1 MKLQTRPRAVLF
13 DLDGV
18 LLDTEPL
25 YTIAISELTR
35 EFGKEYTWE
44 LKGKSMGTHPRSS
57 AKLVIDTLGLPI
69 TVDDWL
75 ARRQVR
81 LEQLFVEV
89 PAMIGAAEFVA
100 ALHERRIPT
109 AVATSSE
116 RRLCELKW
124 SRHAWLQNFDVVVC
138 GDDAGLER
146 LKPAP
151 DIYLEAARRLG
162 VPANECVVF
171 EDAPA
176 GVTAG
181 KAAGAQVVC
190 IKAPELPLELV
201 AHADLV
207 VSSYAEVSLADC
219 GLD

>member
-1 MKLQTRPRAVLF
+1 LF
-13 DLDGV
+13 DLDGI

-44 LKGKSMGTHPRSS
+44 LKSQSMGTHPRSS

-69 TVDDWL
+69 TIDEWL

-81 LEQLFVEV
+81 LEQLFRDV
-89 PAMIGAAEFVA
+89 PAMTGAPEFVA
-100 ALHERRIPT
+100 ALRARGIPT

-116 RRLCELKW
+116 RRLCEIKW
-124 SRHAWLQNFDVVVC
+124 AKHAWLQHFEVVVC
-138 GDDAGLER
+138 GDDPGLER

-151 DIYLEAARRLG
+151 DIYLEAARQLG
-162 VPANECVVF
+162 VPPEQCVVF

-176 GVTAG
+176 GVAAG

-190 IKAPELPLELV
+190 VKAEQLSVELV
-201 AHADLV
+201 AQADWI
-207 VSSYAEVSLADC
+207 VSSYAEVSVADC
-219 GLD
+219 GFDPVRGG